1 MKEYKEYKERNLWL
15 KECGEEWS
23 FVYEFD
29 PVFGSNLGYF
39 SMMMSVDEKEATD
52 KKLT

>member
-1 MKEYKEYKERNLWL
+1 MKEYKEYKKRNLWL
-15 KECGEEWS
+15 EECGDAWS

-29 PVFGSNLGYF
+29 HVFDSNLGYF